1 MGFLGSPPGCRPECI
16 VSAECDQHLA
26 CINQKCKDPCPG
38 TCGFN
43 ARCQVKSHNPIC
55 SCPTNYIGDPFE
67 QCTPKRKN
75 LNSIFS
81 RAQKYK

>member
-81 RAQKYK
+81 RAQKY